1 MIDGGKVMRAVKREV
16 KNLIQC
22 FSLQGRGE
30 ELKRKKKVRSIP
42 GTINNPVRESA
53 LNFAIFTFLHSYFN
67 AHLL

>member
-30 ELKRKKKVRSIP
+30 ELKRKKKVSGLQELKFESI
-42 GTINNPVRESA
+42 
-53 LNFAIFTFLHSYFN
+53 
-67 AHLL
+67 